1 MHPLMLPDVFH
12 GKKKIDSFKS
22 EFACFP
28 HIFTGIPLLSGH
40 TSLWTL
46 IFKEQLS
53 QSCTLRTLATF
64 SLERGNILS
73 RNTFGPLKREQWSVL
88 TLNHSFVLQLLERFI
103 LKPFGLRDLFL
114 MVCSKRLKCP
124 TSFNLKGILRQF
136 KRCLQLFLSFPC
148 ICQLILKVSSSS
160 AVWIICCFTP
170 CNYWIDL
177 KHNTCCDSVISALW
191 FMAGGTFP

>member
-1 MHPLMLPDVFH
+1 M
-12 GKKKIDSFKS
+12 G
-22 EFACFP
+22 
-28 HIFTGIPLLSGH
+28 
-40 TSLWTL
+40 TL

-64 SLERGNILS
+64 SLERGKILS
-73 RNTFGPLKREQWSVL
+73 RNTFGPLKREQLSVL
-88 TLNHSFVLQLLERFI
+88 TLNHFVLQLFGWFI

-148 ICQLILKVSSSS
+148 ICQLILKVSISS
-160 AVWIICCFTP
+160 AAWII
-170 CNYWIDL
+170 WIIWIIHPL
-177 KHNTCCDSVISALW
+177 
-191 FMAGGTFP
+191 